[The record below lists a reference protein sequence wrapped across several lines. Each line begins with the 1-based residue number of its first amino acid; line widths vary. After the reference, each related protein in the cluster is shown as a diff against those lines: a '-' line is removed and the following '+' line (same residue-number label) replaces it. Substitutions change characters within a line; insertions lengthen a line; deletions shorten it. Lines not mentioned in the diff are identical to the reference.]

1 MIRSLLR
8 PIPTAHLV
16 IDVVL
21 AAGFFLVVGLINFS
35 PDRPWAFAVMVGF
48 LMSTAL
54 AVRRLSPAL
63 ALAVAWLG
71 ALVQM
76 VLGMM
81 PLPSNIAIFG
91 VLYVT
96 AAYGSRVVMWVGLGS
111 AIVGAVTITV
121 YLLFVL
127 PTVFGSGQAGFTSP
141 LAAAAFVVSVL
152 GASLF
157 SLLLSWTAGALMRSA
172 IQARANREAQ
182 RRAEFEAAAEQ
193 ERGRIA
199 RDMHDVVAHS
209 LAVVVAQADGA
220 RYAAARDPEVAAEAL
235 RTISQTAR
243 AALADVRVLLTQLR
257 HREADGP
264 QPTLADLEQLFAQ
277 VRAAGVDLAVD
288 IDPAAPGDAPAS
300 IQLAVYRILQEALTN
315 ALRHG
320 DGGTVDVRISWWPDR
335 VTLRVDNGIPQP
347 QPERHE
353 GPRGHG
359 LIGIRERAQLVGGH
373 AEAGAQGRLFVVS
386 AELPIGGAS

>member
-1 MIRSLLR
+1 MIRPLLR
-8 PIPTAHLV
+8 PIPVAHIV
-16 IDVVL
+16 IDIVL
-21 AAGFFLVVGLINFS
+21 AAAFFVVLGLVNLS
-35 PDRPWAFAVMVGF
+35 TDRPWFFAVIVGAI
-48 LMSTAL
+48 MAGAL

-63 ALAVAWLG
+63 ALAIAWLG
-71 ALVQM
+71 AIVQM
-76 VLGMM
+76 AMGMP

-96 AAYGSRVVMWVGLGS
+96 AAYGSRVVMWVGLAS
-111 AIVGAVTITV
+111 AILGAVTITV
-121 YLLFVL
+121 YLLVVL
-127 PTVFGSGQAGFTSP
+127 PSLFGSGPGGFVNA
-141 LAAAAFVVSVL
+141 LAAGVFVVSVL

-157 SLLLSWTAGALMRSA
+157 SLLLSWTAGALMRSV
-172 IQARANREAQ
+172 IQARENREAQ
-182 RRAEFEAAAEQ
+182 RRAEIEAASEQ

-220 RYAAARDPEVAAEAL
+220 RYAAATDPDVAAEAL

-257 HREADGP
+257 HREAEGP
-264 QPTLADLEQLFAQ
+264 QPTLADLDQLFAQ
-277 VRAAGVDLAVD
+277 VRAAGVELAVD
-288 IDPAAPGDAPAS
+288 IDPMTTGDAPAS

-320 DGGTVDVRISWWPDR
+320 DGGPVDVRISWWPDR
-335 VTLRVDNGIPQP
+335 VALRVDNGIPQP
-347 QPERHE
+347 PPDRQDVAP
-353 GPRGHG
+353 GHG

-373 AEAGAQGRLFVVS
+373 ADAGAQGRMFVVS
-386 AELPIGGAS
+386 AELPIGAGS